1 MRICAFIT
9 IAMVTVLAVCVDA
22 IESDPSKAVGYSTA
36 GVRKGHNVILI
47 QFGGV
52 AGAKL
57 SVGELLHGAQ
67 EGDVLSFGEF
77 RATAHFVEDRLHWI
91 ADGEIVDNAE
101 LPEKGMTITLD
112 RVADVATTI
121 TLSGEADVIRIQ
133 EPKSSAPRRTET
145 DKVKK
150 VDAPAMHLADFLSYS
165 TIRIESRN
173 AQGMPVSGTGFF
185 FLFHNKQN
193 PKITIPAIVTNRHV
207 VKDIQDTTL
216 VFTVRKDG
224 RPSNS
229 TVRYHT
235 QYPPWQKWIGH
246 PDADVDIAI
255 LPLLPITTQIRN
267 ERGTEIYYVPF
278 DSSMIPADEVFRS
291 LTQLDEVAMIGYPN
305 GLWDQ
310 VNNQPIFRK
319 GAIATRPS
327 VNYNGHREFLV
338 DMSVFPGSSGSPIL
352 LVSEGPFYDRQRNAI
367 ATGTR
372 IALLG
377 VNRATY
383 LNNIIGDLIVQTANI
398 RTSHHQP
405 NNLGIIIHGSRL
417 KEMEDFISQT
427 FFRAQSN

>member
-9 IAMVTVLAVCVDA
+9 LAMVTVLAVCVDA
-22 IESDPSKAVGYSTA
+22 IESNPAKAVGYSTA
-36 GVRKGHNVILI
+36 DVRKGHNIILI

-52 AGAKL
+52 GGAT
-57 SVGELLHGAQ
+57 STVGELLHGAC
-67 EGDVLSFGEF
+67 EGDVLSFGNF
-77 RATAHFVEDRLHWI
+77 RATAQFVEDGLHWI

-101 LPEKGMTITLD
+101 LPEKGKTVALD
-112 RVADVATTI
+112 RIADAATTL
-121 TLSGEADVIRIQ
+121 TLSGEADVIRVQ

-150 VDAPAMHLADFLSYS
+150 VDNPAMHLADFLSYS
-165 TIRIESRN
+165 TVRIEN
-173 AQGMPVSGTGFF
+173 PITNGTAVTGTGFF
-185 FLFHNKQN
+185 FLFHNKTN
-193 PKITIPAIVTNRHV
+193 PKVTIPAIVTNRHV
-207 VKDIQDTTL
+207 VDGFQDTTL
-216 VFTVRKDG
+216 VFTIREDG
-224 RPSNS
+224 RPSKN
-229 TVRYHT
+229 TVSYHT

-246 PDADVDIAI
+246 PDANVDIAI
-255 LPLLPITTQIRN
+255 LPLLPIENQIRK
-267 ERGTEIYYVPF
+267 ERGVEIYYIPF
-278 DSSMIPADEVFRS
+278 DPSMIPSDEAFRS

-305 GLWDQ
+305 GLWDP

-327 VNYNGHREFLV
+327 INYNGRREFLV

-377 VNRATY
+377 VNRATC
-383 LNNIIGDLIVQTANI
+383 LNNIFGDVVIQTAGI
-398 RTSHHQP
+398 RTFHQEP

-417 KEMEDFISQT
+417 KEMEDFLSQK
-427 FFRAQSN
+427 FFQAKPH